1 MNKKLLRVLFV
12 LIGFLPEHG
21 VIFSQ
26 ERTEFKEIS
35 VPDYS
40 EMKADLPQL
49 IEAELNR
56 QRIFQ
61 ELNKHTSLQWDV
73 SWPTD
78 QQLAYF
84 NDFYEAAVQSQQ
96 DQYLSAL
103 GNIYHF
109 LYKYKPAVQNIRF
122 DGNINEQNIYPIRTA
137 RFIKLFDF
145 EPFKLNPEINPGV
158 IKIENTAFDNYFEIQ
173 DLRPLTTDEERISK
187 KSLYS
192 YVRLDCTE
200 PVNIQLGGGRRDMK
214 KVKSAAF
221 VLYRK
226 RKTDIGHKIFMPD
239 RYTNCEVKISH
250 RQGELPIYGFSVQSD
265 TSLDTHKLSG
275 RLRDICVFSGND
287 ADRFGKGWH
296 RNSKTLFNSM
306 SYTNSTCPESI
317 MSASDIH
324 FLNEPFDGLNAKV
337 RALAGTELPS
347 DIIASQDI
355 SYKLDM
361 SNAPKLD
368 YIFISTLEFKNDYYG
383 NVLSG
388 LLLWHARRGAG
399 IKIILPGISYFLK
412 DKDKALLE
420 NLQKSSPNI
429 EVQYFVFNKISIHHL
444 HRVIHSKLF
453 ITLSLKD
460 PSYNSFITGGRN
472 IKDSFVFYGAVPD
485 YSSRPEWIKYGSEE
499 SYIYYWDLEVEI
511 RNPEVPL
518 QAAAQFLSV
527 WNRDFQNHH
536 YRPSTI
542 HIPGTAIDDNK
553 EAVTKVRH
561 ILSVPYVD
569 SRQMEKVFTDFLYS
583 AKESVKIA
591 SPYFRLPKDLKKA
604 MHDAIR
610 RGVKIEFITRLKLAG
625 DNTPFISED
634 VNKKSVNEFFN
645 KIDIY
650 EWTDSMSILHVKAM
664 LVDDNLLYV
673 GATNMNERSFNHD
686 IESGLILFGEGES
699 FTEFKGLFENVYK
712 KRSRLVK
719 EKQKLRFFSKLIIP
733 ILGSFF

>member
-1 MNKKLLRVLFV
+1 MIKKLLPVLLV
-12 LIGFLPEHG
+12 LIGFLPHT
-21 VIFSQ
+21 VISGQ
-26 ERTEFKEIS
+26 ERKEIKEAS
-35 VPDYS
+35 VSESS
-40 EMKADLPQL
+40 EMKTDLPKL
-49 IEAELNR
+49 IEAELTR

-61 ELNKHTSLQWDV
+61 ELNKHSSLQWDV
-73 SWPTD
+73 SWPAD
-78 QQLAYF
+78 QQFTYF

-103 GNIYHF
+103 GNIFHF
-109 LYKYKPAVQNIRF
+109 LHKYQPEVQNIRF
-122 DGNINEQNIYPIRTA
+122 DGDIDEQSIYPIRTA

-145 EPFKLNPEINPGV
+145 ERFKLNPDIHPEV

-173 DLRPLTTDEERISK
+173 DLRTLTVDEKASSK
-187 KSLYS
+187 KSLHS
-192 YVRLDCTE
+192 YVRLECTE
-200 PVNIQLGGGRRDMK
+200 PVNIQLGGGRRDIK
-214 KVKSAAF
+214 NVKSAAF
-221 VLYRK
+221 LLYRK
-226 RKTDIGHKIFMPD
+226 RKTDTGHKIFLPD
-239 RYTNCEVKISH
+239 RNTSCEVKISH
-250 RQGELPIYGFSVQSD
+250 RQDELPIYGFLVQSD
-265 TSLDTHKLSG
+265 TSLDAHKLSG
-275 RLRDICVFSGND
+275 RLRDVCVFNGND
-287 ADRFGKGWH
+287 ENRFVKGVQ
-296 RNSKTLFNSM
+296 RNFKTLFNSM

-317 MSASDIH
+317 MTAADIH
-324 FLNEPFDGLNAKV
+324 FLNDPFDGINAKV

-347 DIIASQDI
+347 DVIAIQDI
-355 SYKLDM
+355 SYELDM
-361 SNAPKLD
+361 SNAPQLD

-412 DKDKALLE
+412 EKDKMLLE
-420 NLQKSSPNI
+420 YLQRSSPNI

-453 ITLSLKD
+453 ITLSLQD
-460 PSYNSFITGGRN
+460 PSSNRFITGGRN
-472 IKDSFVFYGAVPD
+472 IKDSFIFYGEVPD
-485 YSSRPEWIKYGSEE
+485 YTSRPDWIKYGSEE

-527 WNRDFQNHH
+527 WNRDFKNHH

-542 HIPGTAIDDNK
+542 HIPGNPIAETKD
-553 EAVTKVRH
+553 AVTKVRH
-561 ILSVPYVD
+561 VLSVPYVD
-569 SRQMEKVFTDFLYS
+569 RRQMEKVFSDFLYS
-583 AKESVKIA
+583 AKESVKIV
-591 SPYFRLPKDLKKA
+591 SPYFRLPKGLKNA

-634 VNKKSVNEFFN
+634 VNKKSVNEFYN
-645 KIDIY
+645 KMDIY
-650 EWTDSMSILHVKAM
+650 EWTDSLSILHVKAM
-664 LVDDNLLYV
+664 MVDDNLLFV

-699 FTEFKGLFENVYK
+699 FKEFKRLFDNVYK

-719 EKQKLRFFSKLIIP
+719 EKQKLRFFSKLLIP
-733 ILGSFF
+733 LLGSFF